1 MDLELAVAGVRLA
14 EYGNVSR
21 AIGQVL
27 SKGKTSLRELD
38 EWLSI
43 EDVHDLLEV
52 AMVDAHNMM
61 LLRKRDENA
70 NGH

>member
-1 MDLELAVAGVRLA
+1 
-14 EYGNVSR
+14 
-21 AIGQVL
+21 
-27 SKGKTSLRELD
+27 GKTSLRELD

-52 AMVDAHNMM
+52 AMVDAHNLM